1 MRELYS
7 FQTNNLANE
16 LAQLCNLF
24 SPKEEI
30 SVAWISVAK
39 EMPIES
45 WDFWKYF
52 DTNPHFLSLNA
63 DFSFPI
69 ENLYATPKTLGIDR
83 IVAVIAAKQLFPNV
97 PILVIDAGTAITYDF
112 ANEKGQYLGGGI
124 AAGIKMKFRALHEF
138 TARLPLIEERNH
150 CELVGNST
158 HNSMLSGVIN
168 GTIAEIQGIIRQ
180 YQQLFGE
187 NIHICMTGGDA
198 VFLAEKLQNIS
209 LVDENLVLK
218 GVAFLMTL

>member
-1 MRELYS
+1 MQQLWS
-7 FQTNNLANE
+7 FATQDLAEE
-16 LAQLCNLF
+16 LAKLCTSF
-24 SPKEEI
+24 SPSDKI

-45 WDFWKYF
+45 WDFWQYF
-52 DTNPHFLSLNA
+52 DSKPHFLPINS
-63 DFSFPI
+63 DFFFPI

-150 CELVGNST
+150 CELIGNST
-158 HNSMLSGVIN
+158 YNSMLSGVIN
-168 GTIAEIQGIIRQ
+168 GTIAEIQGIISQ
-180 YQQLFGE
+180 YQQQFGE

-198 VFLAEKLQNIS
+198 EFLAEKLRDIS
-209 LVDENLVLK
+209 LVDVNLVLK
-218 GVAFLMTL
+218 GVAFLMDK